1 MNRLAR
7 IGAVVVMA
15 AGCGWAQGAPLPPW
29 VTELPSGAGH
39 VYAVGSANIEEEG
52 SEAKA
57 ISRAGEAAK
66 VELLS
71 TLRANVK
78 SSQQSKATLK
88 QRSTSSDSS
97 FEEQVEKNTVITT
110 SARDL
115 PGLRIS
121 ESYIDRGND
130 SVYALADLDLSA
142 ATAELG
148 RRQQQLETRLAELR
162 ANQQPSLD
170 DLGSAEAFLKQ
181 NGPTLD
187 MAALLVS
194 RLGKQAGKIQAAHDE
209 YRALV
214 VSLKKGI
221 TFGLEQQAAS
231 GRDIG
236 ALMSAVT
243 AAGYSWSRQPRYTFA
258 IEAGVKPR
266 ADFAYGRNVIKG
278 TLNLMLLDGSG
289 TVLKTEKIAGS
300 GTGTSEVK
308 AQEALDRRFDEQ
320 IGDAIR
326 TWLGGQAKA
335 ADHIEVAQAD
345 GEPGTEDAEE
355 NRGLTPGSDDRPV
368 NWGRR

>member
-1 MNRLAR
+1 MNRLTR
-7 IGAVVVMA
+7 IGAA
-15 AGCGWAQGAPLPPW
+15 IAIIAGCGWAQAEKLPAW
-29 VTELPSGAGH
+29 VTGLPSSAGH
-39 VYAVGSANIEEEG
+39 VYAVGSANIKEEG

-57 ISRAGEAAK
+57 ISSAGEAAK

-88 QRSTSSDSS
+88 LQRSVKTESTL
-97 FEEQVEKNTVITT
+97 EEQVEKSTVITT

-115 PGLRIS
+115 PGLKIA
-121 ESYIDRGND
+121 ETHIDRDSD
-130 SVYALADLDLSA
+130 SVYALAALDLSA

-148 RRQQQLETRLAELR
+148 RRQQQLESRLADLR
-162 ANQQPSLD
+162 AKQDPSLE
-170 DLGSAEAFLKQ
+170 DLGDAEAFLKK

-194 RLGKQAGKIQAAHDE
+194 RLGKQAGKIQSAHDE

-214 VSLKKGI
+214 TSLKKGI
-221 TFGLEQQAAS
+221 TFGLEQQAAT
-231 GRDIG
+231 GRDVG

-243 AAGYSWSRQPRYTFA
+243 AAGYSWSRQPRYTFS
-258 IEAGVKPR
+258 IETGVKPR

-278 TLNLMLLDGSG
+278 TINLMLFDGSG
-289 TVLKTEKIAGS
+289 TVLKTEKLAGS

-320 IGDAIR
+320 ISDTIR
-326 TWLGGQAKA
+326 NWLGGQAA
-335 ADHIEVAQAD
+335 QDPLEVAQAD
-345 GEPGTEDAEE
+345 GEATEPADED
-355 NRGLTPGSDDRPV
+355 RGLTPGSDDRPV

>member
-1 MNRLAR
+1 MNRLTR
-7 IGAVVVMA
+7 IGAAIAIV
-15 AGCGWAQGAPLPPW
+15 AGCNWAQAANLPSW
-29 VTELPSGAGH
+29 VTGLPSSTGH
-39 VYAVGSANIEEEG
+39 VYAVGSANIKEEG

-57 ISRAGEAAK
+57 ISRAGEGAK

-88 QRSTSSDSS
+88 VQRSVSTESSL
-97 FEEQVEKNTVITT
+97 EEQVEKNTVITT

-115 PGLRIS
+115 PGLKIA
-121 ESYIDRGND
+121 ETYIDRDND

-148 RRQQQLETRLAELR
+148 RRQQQLETRLADLR
-162 ANQQPSLD
+162 GKTEPSLE
-170 DLGSAEAFLKQ
+170 DLGDAEAFLKK

-194 RLGKQAGKIQAAHDE
+194 RLGRQAGKIQASHDE

-221 TFGLEQQAAS
+221 TFGLEQQAAT

-243 AAGYSWSRQPRYTFA
+243 AAGYSWSRQPRYTFS
-258 IEAGVKPR
+258 IETGVKPR
-266 ADFAYGRNVIKG
+266 ADFAYGRNVVKG
-278 TLNLMLLDGSG
+278 TINLMLLDNAG
-289 TVLKTEKIAGS
+289 TVLKTEKLAGS

-326 TWLGGQAKA
+326 SWLGGQAKG
-335 ADHIEVAQAD
+335 DHLEVAQAD
-345 GEPGTEDAEE
+345 SEAAEPEEED
-355 NRGLTPGSDDRPV
+355 RGLTPGSDDRPV

>member
-1 MNRLAR
+1 MNRLTR
-7 IGAVVVMA
+7 IGAAVA
-15 AGCGWAQGAPLPPW
+15 ILAGCNWTQAANLPSW
-29 VTELPSGAGH
+29 VTGLPSSTGH
-39 VYAVGSANIEEEG
+39 VYAVGSANIKEEG

-57 ISRAGEAAK
+57 ITRAGEGAK

-88 QRSTSSDSS
+88 QRGVSDESS

-115 PGLRIS
+115 PGLKIA
-121 ESYIDRGND
+121 ETYIDHDND

-148 RRQQQLETRLAELR
+148 RRQQQLETRLADLR
-162 ANQQPSLD
+162 GKTEPSLD
-170 DLGSAEAFLKQ
+170 DLGDAETFLKK

-194 RLGKQAGKIQAAHDE
+194 RLGRQAGKIQATHDE

-214 VSLKKGI
+214 MSLKKGI
-221 TFGLEQQAAS
+221 TFGLEQQAAT

-243 AAGYSWSRQPRYTFA
+243 AAGYSWSRQPRYTFS
-258 IEAGVKPR
+258 IETGVKPR

-278 TLNLMLLDGSG
+278 TINLMLLDNNG
-289 TVLKTEKIAGS
+289 TVLKTEKLAGS

-326 TWLGGQAKA
+326 SWLGGQAKS
-335 ADHIEVAQAD
+335 DHLEVAQAD
-345 GEPGTEDAEE
+345 SEAAEPAEDED
-355 NRGLTPGSDDRPV
+355 RGLTPGSDDRPV